1 MIDQQDYQLLKTIGE
16 QGSVQRAASA
26 LGVSWPSISKRLAKI
41 ESKLN
46 VTLFE
51 RRRGRSGIAPLPVV
65 DRVLAEYE
73 SFSKTLSQAIE
84 DNSSANG
91 HKQQVNIRVGV
102 GSTIGTG
109 DIDRAME
116 IAGRLGDLAITDLS
130 TNTALKALEDGHVDL
145 ALLAEPS
152 YPDHFKSYLVSIDPF
167 QVAFPTGHRFEN
179 QSNIQLSDLDQ
190 EYYINR
196 SLCEFPR
203 YFAEQ
208 TGGEV
213 IKPEGVRDGPH
224 RITNE
229 VVAQIMIRR
238 GHGVAVIPESLV
250 VLQGLKTRA
259 LVRPSINRRIALVA
273 LADSPL
279 NQRLQSNDIPAV
291 SRGKD

>member
-46 VTLFE
+46 VMLFE

-91 HKQQVNIRVGV
+91 HKQQANIRVGV

-116 IAGRLGDLAITDLS
+116 IAGRLGDLAITDLN
-130 TNTALKALEDGHVDL
+130 TNTAMKALEDGHVDL

>member
-65 DRVLAEYE
+65 DRVLAQYE

-91 HKQQVNIRVGV
+91 HKQQANIRVGV

-179 QSNIQLSDLDQ
+179 QNSIQLSDLDQ

-229 VVAQIMIRR
+229 VVAQIVIRR

>member
-91 HKQQVNIRVGV
+91 HKRQANIRVGV

-167 QVAFPTGHRFEN
+167 HVAFPTGHRFEN
-179 QSNIQLSDLDQ
+179 QSSIQLSDLDQ

>member
-26 LGVSWPSISKRLAKI
+26 MGVSWPSISKRLAKI

-65 DRVLAEYE
+65 KRVLAEYE
-73 SFSKTLSQAIE
+73 RFSKTLSHALKENLPVNDHTGQA
-84 DNSSANG
+84 
-91 HKQQVNIRVGV
+91 NIRVGV
-102 GSTIGTG
+102 GSTIGAG

-116 IAGRLGDLAITDLS
+116 IVGRLGDLAITDL
-130 TNTALKALEDGHVDL
+130 NAKTAFKVLEDGIVDL
-145 ALLAEPS
+145 ALLAEPT
-152 YPDHFKSYLVSIDPF
+152 YPDHFKSYLVSVDPF
-167 QVAFPTGHRFEN
+167 QVAFPSGHRFEN
-179 QSNIQLSDLDQ
+179 QSNIQLSDLDD

-224 RITNE
+224 RVTNE

-259 LVRPSINRRIALVA
+259 LVRPSINRRIALVV
-273 LADSPL
+273 LAESAL
-279 NQRLQSNDIPAV
+279 NQRLQSNDTPAG
-291 SRGKD
+291 SRRKD

>member
-1 MIDQQDYQLLKTIGE
+1 M
-16 QGSVQRAASA
+16 
-26 LGVSWPSISKRLAKI
+26 
-41 ESKLN
+41 
-46 VTLFE
+46 TLFE
-51 RRRGRSGIAPLPVV
+51 RRRGGSGIAPLPVV

-73 SFSKTLSQAIE
+73 TFSKPQSQAIE
-84 DNSSANG
+84 KNSSANC
-91 HKQQVNIRVGV
+91 HKEQANIRVGV
-102 GSTIGTG
+102 GSTIAIG

-130 TNTALKALEDGHVDL
+130 ANTALKALEDGIVDL

-152 YPDHFKSYLVSIDPF
+152 YPDHFNSYLVSIDPF

-179 QSNIQLSDLDQ
+179 QRSIQLSDLDQ

-196 SLCEFPR
+196 TLCEFPR

-229 VVAQIMIRR
+229 VVAQIMIRP
-238 GHGVAVIPESLV
+238 GHGVAVIPKSLV
-250 VLQGLKTRA
+250 VLQGLKTLA
-259 LVRPSINRRIALVA
+259 LVRPSINRRISLVA
-273 LADSPL
+273 LADSQL
-279 NQRLQSNDIPAV
+279 NQRLQSNDIPAAW
-291 SRGKD
+291 RGKD

>member
-16 QGSVQRAASA
+16 QGSVKRAASA

-91 HKQQVNIRVGV
+91 HKQQANIRVGV

-167 QVAFPTGHRFEN
+167 QVAFATGHRFEN
-179 QSNIQLSDLDQ
+179 QSSIQLSDLDQ

>member
-1 MIDQQDYQLLKTIGE
+1 M
-16 QGSVQRAASA
+16 
-26 LGVSWPSISKRLAKI
+26 
-41 ESKLN
+41 
-46 VTLFE
+46 
-51 RRRGRSGIAPLPVV
+51 V

-84 DNSSANG
+84 ENSSANG
-91 HKQQVNIRVGV
+91 HKEQANIRVGF

-130 TNTALKALEDGHVDL
+130 AHTALKALEDGNVDL

-152 YPDHFKSYLVSIDPF
+152 YPDHCKSYLVSIDPF

-179 QSNIQLSDLDQ
+179 QSSIQLSDLDQ

-203 YFAEQ
+203 YVAEQ

-238 GHGVAVIPESLV
+238 GHGVAVIPEMLV

>member
-26 LGVSWPSISKRLAKI
+26 LGVSWPSISKRLVKI

-91 HKQQVNIRVGV
+91 HKQQANIRVGV

-179 QSNIQLSDLDQ
+179 QSSIQLSDLDQ

>member
-1 MIDQQDYQLLKTIGE
+1 M
-16 QGSVQRAASA
+16 
-26 LGVSWPSISKRLAKI
+26 AKI

-91 HKQQVNIRVGV
+91 HKQQANIRVGV

-179 QSNIQLSDLDQ
+179 QSSIQLSDLDQ

>member
-65 DRVLAEYE
+65 GRVLAEYE

-91 HKQQVNIRVGV
+91 HKQQANIRVGV

-179 QSNIQLSDLDQ
+179 QSSIQLSDLDQ

-229 VVAQIMIRR
+229 VVGQIMIRR

>member
-1 MIDQQDYQLLKTIGE
+1 
-16 QGSVQRAASA
+16 
-26 LGVSWPSISKRLAKI
+26 
-41 ESKLN
+41 
-46 VTLFE
+46 
-51 RRRGRSGIAPLPVV
+51 
-65 DRVLAEYE
+65 
-73 SFSKTLSQAIE
+73 
-84 DNSSANG
+84 
-91 HKQQVNIRVGV
+91 
-102 GSTIGTG
+102 
-109 DIDRAME
+109 ME

-152 YPDHFKSYLVSIDPF
+152 YPDHFKNYLVSIDPF

-179 QSNIQLSDLDQ
+179 QSSIQLSDLDQ

-203 YFAEQ
+203 YFAKQ